1 VAFCV
6 INVPIIERIAS
17 RMRREMVSLRDR
29 KRSKMMER
37 NPLSFM
43 LTVGSDFFIWSFN
56 QFEKKKYLLPYLCRQ
71 AYLPKAG
78 D

>member
-1 VAFCV
+1 
-6 INVPIIERIAS
+6 
-17 RMRREMVSLRDR
+17 
-29 KRSKMMER
+29 
-37 NPLSFM
+37 M

-78 D
+78 DWPAQAGLPAGRQGSN